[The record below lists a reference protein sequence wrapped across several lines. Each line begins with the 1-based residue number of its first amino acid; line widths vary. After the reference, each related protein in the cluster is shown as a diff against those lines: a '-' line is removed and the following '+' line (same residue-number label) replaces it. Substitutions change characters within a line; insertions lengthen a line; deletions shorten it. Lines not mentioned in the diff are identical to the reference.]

1 MDKYLKPDRLDE
13 DPNSNTAAQQ
23 WRHWHRTFKS
33 FLEQLASQG
42 PNKLDVL
49 INHVSPKVYAYIAD
63 CADYDSA
70 ITVLE
75 SLYVKPKNDV
85 YARHLLATRKQEA
98 GESLDQY
105 LLNLQQLGR
114 DCTFKALSA
123 EQARDELI
131 RDAFINGLASGQI
144 RQRLLE
150 NKTLDL
156 KTAVDQARALE
167 AAQRHSESY
176 RQPGYSVNASTSVP
190 PVIPTQHEQPTAA
203 ATGRSGGQSCF
214 FCGFA
219 RHPRSKCPARDAK
232 CKSCGKMGHFA
243 KVCRSSSTTA
253 AADFSTDEAATP
265 APTLASSISSASPGG
280 LSKATLKGEVNGQSA
295 DMLIDTGSSQS
306 FVSLH
311 LVKRHKWKMFR
322 ASGEVLMAS
331 TVHTSKVHG
340 YCVVTIQLPEHTYT
354 DVRLT
359 VLPDLCADV
368 ILGHDVLNQHTSV
381 EIPFGGSRPSLM
393 VCGLATMDVPLP
405 TLFGNLT
412 PDCRPVAVKSRRYT
426 TPDAKFIESE
436 VQKMQAEGIIE
447 PSQSPWRAQVLVT
460 ANENH
465 KKRLVI
471 DYSQTIN
478 RFTQLDAYPLPN
490 IEKMVGDVARYKV
503 FSTLDLRSAY
513 HQIPIREEEKQYTAF
528 EADGKLFQFTRI
540 PFGVTNGVAAFQ
552 RVMDSIVTQ
561 EGLRDTFVYLDN
573 ITVCGRDQ
581 AEHDENLQ
589 KFLKVAKKCCL
600 TFNEE
605 KCSYSVASVNLLGYV
620 IGQGTLRPDPER
632 LRPLQELPP
641 PHDTASMQRVLGMF
655 AHYSHWIHGFSEKI
669 RPLVQ
674 SHKFPLEKAAL
685 EAFHQ
690 LKRNIADAT
699 MSAISDDL
707 PFVVETDAS
716 DHAIAATLCQDGR
729 PVAFFSRT
737 LSSSERNHSAVEKEA
752 YAIVEALRKWK
763 HFLLGRQFKLVTDQR
778 SVAFMFDGGLAGKVK
793 NEKIMR
799 WRLELSNYSYDIVY
813 RPGTENAS
821 ADALSRSVVC
831 SASDSRNRLVDLHN
845 ALCHPGITRM
855 THFVRT
861 RNLPYSVEDVKQ
873 MTSSCP
879 VCAECKPQYAR
890 PPQSHLIKATQPFE
904 RLNIDFKGPLPSVTR
919 NKYMLTIVDEFSR
932 FPFVFP
938 CADITS
944 ATVINCLCQL
954 FAIFGMP
961 AYIHSDRGSSFMS
974 AELKSFLFSK
984 GIATSRST
992 AYNPRG
998 NGQVER
1004 YNGVIWKAV
1013 SLALR
1018 SRDLRVEN
1026 WEVVLP
1032 DALHSVR
1039 TLLSTATNET
1049 PHERLFRYQR
1059 RSTSGNSIPTWLAR
1073 PGEVVLMKRHV
1084 RQKYDPLVDEVE
1096 LIEANP
1102 QYAHVRL
1109 PDGRE
1114 TTVSIRHLAPRGTVC
1129 PPDSGAEVLFD
1140 TQDCDPDTESQP
1152 MMQHDTLPNDR
1163 AIGEECRNTPTEIPE
1178 PGHESHLS
1186 DSQLDTS
1193 VSNPQSRP
1201 EPKPTTESRPVPKPK
1216 AQSRPKSK
1224 PTASEAAPSRERST
1238 RPSRMPPHLVRDY
1251 VL

>member
-1 MDKYLKPDRLDE
+1 MDKYLRPERLDA
-13 DPNSNTAAQQ
+13 DPNSSSAAQQ
-23 WRHWHRTFKS
+23 WRHWNRTFTS
-33 FLEQLASQG
+33 FLSQLEGQM

-49 INHVSPKVYAYIAD
+49 INYVSPRVYDYIAE
-63 CADYDSA
+63 CETYDDAVS
-70 ITVLE
+70 VLE
-75 SLYVKPKNDV
+75 SLYVKPKNEIF
-85 YARHLLATRKQEA
+85 ARHLLATRKQEA

-105 LLNLQQLGR
+105 LQSLQQLSR
-114 DCTFKALSA
+114 DCNFKAVSA

-131 RDAFINGLASGQI
+131 RDAFINGLSSVHI

-156 KTAVDQARALE
+156 RTAVDQARALE
-167 AAQRHSESY
+167 SAQRHSESY
-176 RQPGYSVNASTSVP
+176 HHPSYPVNASTSVP
-190 PVIPTQHEQPTAA
+190 TGLPTQCDDEQPTAA
-203 ATGRSGGQSCF
+203 ATGRPPGTQLCF
-214 FCGFA
+214 FCGMA
-219 RHPRSKCPARDAK
+219 RHPRFKCPARAAK
-232 CKSCGKMGHFA
+232 CGSCGKTGHFA
-243 KVCRSSSTTA
+243 KVCRSGSVA
-253 AADFSTDEAATP
+253 AAASASEVEGS
-265 APTLASSISSASPGG
+265 APTLAASSISSASPGG
-280 LSKATLKGEVNGQSA
+280 LSKATLRGKVNSQGV
-295 DMLIDTGSSQS
+295 DVLIDTGSSQS

-311 LVKRHKWKMFR
+311 VVKRHKWKVLP

-331 TVHTSKVHG
+331 TTHTSKVHG
-340 YCVVTIQLPEHTYT
+340 YCLATIQLPEHCYT
-354 DVRLT
+354 DVKLT

-368 ILGHDVLNQHTSV
+368 ILGHDVLHQHSSV
-381 EIPFGGSRPSLM
+381 EIPFGGSRPSLT
-393 VCGLATMDVPLP
+393 VCGLATMAVPLP

-412 PDCRPVAVKSRRYT
+412 SDCRPIAVKSRRYT

-436 VQKMQAEGIIE
+436 VRRMQSEGIIE

-490 IEKMVGDVARYKV
+490 MEKMVGDVARYKV

-513 HQIPIREEEKQYTAF
+513 HQIPIRDEEKKYTAF

-552 RVMDSIVTQ
+552 RVMDTIVSQ
-561 EGLRDTFVYLDN
+561 EGLSDTFVYLDN

-589 KFLKVAKKCCL
+589 RLLKVAKKCNL
-600 TFNEE
+600 TFNED
-605 KCSYSVASVNLLGYV
+605 KCVYSVASVNLLGYV
-620 IGQGTLRPDPER
+620 IGGGTLRPDPER

-641 PHDTASMQRVLGMF
+641 PHDTASLQRVLGMF

-674 SHKFPLEKAAL
+674 THKFPLQKPAL
-685 EAFHQ
+685 DAFQ
-690 LKRNIADAT
+690 LLKQNIADAT
-699 MSAISDDL
+699 MSAIRDDI

-752 YAIVEALRKWK
+752 YAIVEALRRWK
-763 HFLLGRQFKLVTDQR
+763 HFLLGRQFKLITDQR
-778 SVAFMFDGGLAGKVK
+778 SVAFMFDGRQVGKVK

-799 WRLELSNYSYDIVY
+799 WRLELSSYCYDIIY

-821 ADALSRSVVC
+821 ADALSRSAVC
-831 SASDSRNRLVDLHN
+831 SASDNRKLLVELHS
-845 ALCHPGITRM
+845 ALCHPGVTRM

-861 RNLPYSVEDVKQ
+861 RNLPFSVEEIKQ
-873 MTSSCP
+873 MTASCP
-879 VCAECKPQYAR
+879 VCAECKPRYGK
-890 PPQSHLIKATQPFE
+890 PPEAAHLIKATQPFE
-904 RLNIDFKGPLPSVTR
+904 RLNMDFKGPLPSATR
-919 NKYMLTIVDEFSR
+919 NKYMLTVVDEFSR

-944 ATVINCLCQL
+944 STVIGCLCQL

-961 AYIHSDRGSSFMS
+961 AYVHSDRGSSFMS

-984 GIATSRST
+984 GIATSRTT
-992 AYNPRG
+992 AYNPEG

-1004 YNGVIWKAV
+1004 YNGIIWKAV

-1018 SRDLRVEN
+1018 SRGLPVER

-1039 TLLSTATNET
+1039 SLLSTATNET
-1049 PHERLFRYQR
+1049 PHERLFRHQR
-1059 RSTSGNSIPTWLAR
+1059 RSTSGNSVPTWLSK
-1073 PGEVVLMKRHV
+1073 PGDVVLMKRHV

-1096 LIEANP
+1096 LLEANP

-1114 TTVSIRHLAPRGTVC
+1114 TTVSIRHLAPRGTEC
-1129 PPDSGAEVLFD
+1129 LPGL
-1140 TQDCDPDTESQP
+1140 DTEALIDKRDGQQQADTGLDSYTPSGDGPRMETPIAEPDPVPPLSSSQT
-1152 MMQHDTLPNDR
+1152 DV
-1163 AIGEECRNTPTEIPE
+1163 PT
-1178 PGHESHLS
+1178 
-1186 DSQLDTS
+1186 SQS
-1193 VSNPQSRP
+1193 QSRP
-1201 EPKPTTESRPVPKPK
+1201 EPPSAAPEPAPVRRSSRVTRRPV
-1216 AQSRPKSK
+1216 
-1224 PTASEAAPSRERST
+1224 
-1238 RPSRMPPHLVRDY
+1238 HLERDY
-1251 VL
+1251 VM

>member
-1 MDKYLKPDRLDE
+1 MDKYLKPERLDA
-13 DPNSNTAAQQ
+13 DPNSSSAAQQ

-33 FLEQLASQG
+33 FLEQCQLTR
-42 PNKLDVL
+42 PELNKLDVL
-49 INHVSPKVYAYIAD
+49 INYVSPKVYDYIAE
-63 CADYDSA
+63 CATYDSA
-70 ITVLE
+70 TSVLE

-85 YARHLLATRKQEA
+85 FARHLLATRKQEA

-105 LLNLQQLGR
+105 LLSLQQLGR
-114 DCTFKALSA
+114 DCTFKALTA
-123 EQARDELI
+123 EQVRDELI
-131 RDAFINGLASGQI
+131 RDAFINGLISGHI

-150 NKTLDL
+150 NTTLDL

-167 AAQRHSESY
+167 AAQRHSDSY
-176 RQPGYSVNASTSVP
+176 HQPNYSVTASASVP
-190 PVIPTQHEQPTAA
+190 PAIPTQCEQPTTA
-203 ATGRSGGQSCF
+203 ATGRSAGQSCF

-219 RHPRSKCPARDAK
+219 RHPRPKCPARDAK
-232 CKSCGKMGHFA
+232 CSSCGKMGHFA
-243 KVCRSSSTTA
+243 KVCRSGSMTA
-253 AADFSTDEAATP
+253 AAVVTTDEGGTP
-265 APTLASSISSASPGG
+265 SPTLAASSISSASPGG
-280 LSKATLKGEVNGQSA
+280 LSKATLKGEVNGQSV

-306 FVSLH
+306 FISLQ
-311 LVKRHKWKMFR
+311 LVKKHKWKMFQ
-322 ASGEVLMAS
+322 ATGEVLMAS
-331 TVHTSKVHG
+331 TAHASKVHG
-340 YCVVTIQLPEHTYT
+340 YCVVTIQLPEHAYSN
-354 DVRLT
+354 VKLT

-368 ILGHDVLNQHTSV
+368 ILGHDVLNQHASV
-381 EIPFGGSRPSLM
+381 EIPFGGSRPSLT
-393 VCGLATMDVPLP
+393 VCGLATMAVPLP

-412 PDCRPVAVKSRRYT
+412 TDCRPVAVKSRRYT
-426 TPDAKFIESE
+426 APDTKFIESE
-436 VQKMQAEGIIE
+436 VRRMQAEGIIE

-513 HQIPIREEEKQYTAF
+513 HQIPIRDEEKQYTAF

-552 RVMDSIVTQ
+552 RVMDSIVSQ

-589 KFLKVAKKCCL
+589 KLLKAAKKCSL
-600 TFNEE
+600 TFNED
-605 KCSYSVASVNLLGYV
+605 KCSYSVASVDLLGYV
-620 IGQGTLRPDPER
+620 IGHGTLRPDPER

-641 PHDTASMQRVLGMF
+641 PHDAASLQRVLGMF

-674 SHKFPLEKAAL
+674 SNRFPLQKPAL

-690 LKRNIADAT
+690 LKQNIADAT
-699 MSAISDDL
+699 ISAISDDI

-763 HFLLGRQFKLVTDQR
+763 HFLLGRTFKLVTDQR
-778 SVAFMFDGGLAGKVK
+778 SVAFMFDGRQAGKVK

-799 WRLELSNYSYDIVY
+799 WRLELSSYSYDIVY

-821 ADALSRSVVC
+821 ADALSRSPVVC
-831 SASDSRNRLVDLHN
+831 SASDSKKLLVELHS
-845 ALCHPGITRM
+845 ALCHPGVTRM

-861 RNLPYSVEDVKQ
+861 RNLPFSVEDVRQ

-879 VCAECKPQYAR
+879 VCAECKPQYVK

-904 RLNIDFKGPLPSVTR
+904 RLNVDFKGPLPSASR
-919 NKYMLTIVDEFSR
+919 NRYMLTIVDEYSR

-938 CADITS
+938 CPDITS

-974 AELKSFLFSK
+974 AELKSFLVSK
-984 GIATSRST
+984 GIASSRST

-1004 YNGVIWKAV
+1004 YNGIIWKAV

-1018 SRDLRVEN
+1018 SRDLPVEN
-1026 WEVVLP
+1026 WEAVLP

-1039 TLLSTATNET
+1039 SLLSTATNET
-1049 PHERLFRYQR
+1049 PHERLFQYQR
-1059 RSTSGNSIPTWLAR
+1059 RSTTGNSVPTWLSR

-1096 LIEANP
+1096 LLEANP

-1114 TTVSIRHLAPRGTVC
+1114 TTVSIRHLAPRGTVGS
-1129 PPDSGAEVLFD
+1129 PDSGVQDLPD
-1140 TQDCDPDTESQP
+1140 RQDCGDHCTEPQTVMQHSTPPNNWAPSDNCRSTLTQMSEPGPEPCPPESQADASMSHP
-1152 MMQHDTLPNDR
+1152 HS
-1163 AIGEECRNTPTEIPE
+1163 GSEPT
-1178 PGHESHLS
+1178 
-1186 DSQLDTS
+1186 
-1193 VSNPQSRP
+1193 
-1201 EPKPTTESRPVPKPK
+1201 
-1216 AQSRPKSK
+1216 
-1224 PTASEAAPSRERST
+1224 PTASEPVPLRRST
-1238 RPSRMPPHLVRDY
+1238 RPSRRPAHLERDY